1 MNEIVFS
8 VEVDEEGGY
17 VAVSE
22 LGDGAIVTQGD
33 TLPEL
38 KFMITDAIEGYF
50 FDAPDQKP
58 RVVRLHF
65 VKDEVFSL

>member
-17 VAVSE
+17 VAVSTLE
-22 LGDGAIVTQGD
+22 NGSIVTQGD

-38 KFMITDAIEGYF
+38 EFMIADAIEGYF
-50 FDAPDQKP
+50 FDNPDQKP
-58 RVVRLHF
+58 KAVRLQF
-65 VKDEVFSL
+65 AQEKKSLS